1 MKECKDCE
9 FFNGYDWEDGTP
21 CCEYDGGYEKC
32 PFNDESDIKNNG
44 MKIEIDT
51 GFMHDYI
58 RHTLKNTIEHRA
70 VSVANEEIK
79 KLITEELKRKVSEE
93 IERQLENAVAN
104 SISEFMGKEITI
116 GGGWREPERTL
127 TREQY
132 LAETIEKELEKTFKT
147 DSIKRYAEK
156 QVKDAINKYDRTL
169 RDEINDGIKTH
180 FDAATRE
187 VLTQNVV
194 SMLMCNDTYKKL
206 SDSMSTFLPT
216 EGK

>member
-1 MKECKDCE
+1 MKDCKDCE

-58 RHTLKNTIEHRA
+58 RHTLKNTIEHKA
-70 VSVANEEIK
+70 ISIANDEVK
-79 KLITEELKRKVSEE
+79 KLITEELKQKVREEMELQIKDVVSE
-93 IERQLENAVAN
+93 
-104 SISEFMGKEITI
+104 SISEFMQREITV
-116 GGGWREPERTL
+116 GGGWSEPERKL

-132 LAETIEKELEKTFKT
+132 LAENIEKELKSQFKS
-147 DSIKRYAEK
+147 DAMKSYAQKE
-156 QVKDAINKYDRTL
+156 VKSAIDKYDRTL
-169 RDEINDGIKTH
+169 RDEINAGIRTY

-187 VLTQNVV
+187 ILTQNVV
-194 SMLMCNDTYKKL
+194 SMLMSNDTYKKL
-206 SDSMSTFLPT
+206 SNSMDTFLPSKA
-216 EGK
+216 E

>member
-1 MKECKDCE
+1 MKECKECE

-58 RHTLKNTIEHRA
+58 HHTLKNTIEHRA
-70 VSVANEEIK
+70 VSIANEEIK
-79 KLITEELKRKVSEE
+79 KLITEELKQKVSEE

-104 SISEFMGKEITI
+104 AISEFMGKEITI

-147 DSIKRYAEK
+147 DSIKRYAEQ